1 MWVKQC
7 HKPPM
12 TGNGNHTTYK
22 HGDLGMVYGIGLT
35 TFYENETKTDISW
48 YSDIAIL
55 HSFVGMRH
63 DGRMPPEIQSQTLEK
78 LWMFNVHACVWENLY
93 YISF

>member
-1 MWVKQC
+1 MVTI
-7 HKPPM
+7 PPINM
-12 TGNGNHTTYK
+12 VI
-22 HGDLGMVYGIGLT
+22 LGMVYGIVLT

-48 YSDIAIL
+48 YSDVAIL

-93 YISF
+93 YISSLEDIADAIL